1 MRNCK
6 TGYGKNKK
14 YSGAKGVTGTG
25 LRRFKEKCLDWLGL
39 LEQLVTVKVRRS
51 RSRTKKKTIGGHRC
65 NASKSLGSA
74 KHLIV
79 DFILLLLKEI
89 PQKFD
94 F

>member
-51 RSRTKKKTIGGHRC
+51 RSRTKKKNDWR
-65 NASKSLGSA
+65 
-74 KHLIV
+74 
-79 DFILLLLKEI
+79 
-89 PQKFD
+89 PQVQCIQVSGISEAPNR
-94 F
+94 